1 MKIVVPI
8 KVAGSLDETAKLQN
22 GEVDVS
28 SLEFDVNEWDR
39 FAVEAAL
46 ELRDD
51 NEGEVV
57 VISVGGDEVEDG
69 LLTALAMG
77 ADRGIQ
83 VEVEDEAKKLDAI
96 TVAKVIAKAIESE
109 SADLVLCGTQSSDGA
124 SAATGTALAAL
135 LGLPRVAVVRSIDY
149 AGGEL
154 TVRRELEGGLLEQVK
169 VSTPAL
175 LTVQTGINEPR
186 YATLRGIRQAG
197 SKPRD
202 EKTLDDLGLDEDTLA
217 GESAQQLSLAS
228 PPESEGAEILEG
240 DAASIAAQ
248 IASII
253 KKKVGA

>member
-22 GEVDVS
+22 GEVDSS

-46 ELRDD
+46 ELRDS

-57 VISVGGDEVEDG
+57 IVSVGGDEVEDG

-83 VEVEDEAKKLDAI
+83 VEVEDEAQKLDAI
-96 TVAKVIAKAIESE
+96 TVAKVIAKAIEGE
-109 SADLVLCGTQSSDGA
+109 SPDLVLCGTQSSDGA

-135 LGLPRVAVVRSIDY
+135 LDLPRVAVVRSIEY

-169 VSTPAL
+169 VGAPAL

-186 YATLRGIRQAG
+186 YATLRGIRQAA

-202 EKTLDDLGLDEDTLA
+202 EKTLDDLGLDEGALA
-217 GESAQQLSLAS
+217 GASAQQVALAS
-228 PPESEGAEILEG
+228 PPESEGAQILDG
-240 DAASIAAQ
+240 DAASIASQ

-253 KKKVGA
+253 KTKVGA

>member
-46 ELRDD
+46 ELRDA

-109 SADLVLCGTQSSDGA
+109 PADLVLCGTQSSDGA

-135 LGLPRVAVVRSIDY
+135 LDLPRVAVVRSIDY

-202 EKTLDDLGLDEDTLA
+202 EKSLDDLGLDEDTLA
-217 GESAQQLSLAS
+217 GESAQQVALSS